1 MNHMFVRRSALVLL
15 LWPSFALAQPPDDAY
30 IVTAMHDWK
39 VPGLALAVV
48 KDDHVV
54 AARGY
59 GIREEGK
66 PGAVDENTI
75 FAIGSNTKAFT
86 SAALAILADDKKLQ
100 WDDPVISHLASFQL
114 YDPWITRELT
124 IRDMLSHRSGFSSF
138 QGDLLW
144 DGSAYQRD
152 EVVRRMRFIKPNGSF
167 RSTYG
172 YSNIM
177 YIAAGELLAAASGT
191 TWDAFIREHLFG
203 PLGMTRSS
211 TSVSA
216 LKDAANVASPHDELA
231 GKVQPV
237 PYRTVDNG
245 GPAASINSTA
255 KDMAEWI
262 RLQLSEGAYEG
273 KRIVSAV
280 ALRQTQTSQT
290 IIPGVGPAKLFP
302 SSHFRAY
309 GFGWILQD
317 YRGKKIVW
325 HNGGIGG
332 MKTTVLMA
340 PEEHLGIVVLAN
352 RAGANLPEA
361 LAWRSVDVVLGL
373 PVRDWSKDWL
383 EIAAANEASAAASA
397 KRTDSQR
404 VTNTKPSL
412 PIEKYVGLYSSE
424 VYGEARVVLDNGHLK
439 IESGLD
445 LNGALDHWQ
454 NDTFRYKYNDGY
466 GNLVQFFLASPDS
479 ISEMQINRAN
489 SFKRVH

>member
-1 MNHMFVRRSALVLL
+1 MRACRCALVLL
-15 LWPSFALAQPPDDAY
+15 LWSSFALAQLPDDAY
-30 IVTAMHDWK
+30 VVTAMRDWK
-39 VPGLALAVV
+39 VPGLAIAVV
-48 KDDHVV
+48 KHDRLV

-86 SAALAILADDKKLQ
+86 SAALAILADVKKLQ
-100 WDDPVISHLASFQL
+100 WDDPVIRHLPSFQL

-124 IRDMLSHRSGFSSF
+124 IRDMLSHRSGFTSF

-144 DGSAYQRD
+144 DGSAYKRD
-152 EVVRRMRFIKPNGSF
+152 EVVRRMRLIKPNGSF

-191 TWDAFIREHLFG
+191 SWDTFIREHLFG

-211 TSVSA
+211 TSISA
-216 LKDAANVASPHDELA
+216 LKDASNVASPHDELA
-231 GKVQPV
+231 GKIHPV
-237 PYRTVDNG
+237 PYRLVDNG

-262 RLQLSEGAYEG
+262 RLQLAEGAYGE
-273 KRIVSAV
+273 KRIISA
-280 ALRQTQTSQT
+280 ASLRQTQTPQT

-309 GFGWILQD
+309 GFGWVLQD

-325 HNGGIGG
+325 HGGGIGG
-332 MKTTVLMA
+332 MKTMLLMV
-340 PEEHLGIVVLAN
+340 PEEHFGIVVLAN
-352 RAGANLPEA
+352 RADTNLPEA
-361 LAWRSVDVVLGL
+361 LAWRSVEVMLGL
-373 PVRDWSKDWL
+373 PARDWSKDWL
-383 EIAAANEASAAASA
+383 ELTTADEAAAAASA

-404 VTNTKPSL
+404 LTSTKPTL
-412 PIEKYVGLYSSE
+412 PIERYVGLYSSE
-424 VYGEARVVLDNGHLK
+424 VYGDATVVLDNGHLR
-439 IESGLD
+439 IESSLD
-445 LNGALDHWQ
+445 LNGTLDHWQ
-454 NDTFRYKYNDGY
+454 NDTFRYKYDDGY
-466 GNLVQFFLASPDS
+466 GNIVQFFLDSPDS
-479 ISEMQINRAN
+479 VSEMRINRAN